1 MLPSDDYAVI
11 ATTRDGRVRVLA
23 AQTTQ
28 LAEEARRRH
37 DASPTA
43 VAALGRALTGAALL
57 GLTLKDEGTV
67 TLRLVG
73 DGPAGGVVAQADA
86 EGHVRGYIKRP
97 EADLPP
103 TPAGKLD
110 VGGLIGR
117 EGFIHVTRDLGLKEP
132 YTGTTPLVS
141 GEVGDDLTRYL
152 FDSEQ
157 TPSAVALGV
166 LVAPPGVV
174 RAAGGL
180 FVQLMPTAAGKPLV
194 EADAAVGPAGGPRAG
209 EPEPLGVMPGLS
221 RRVTDE
227 WDEEKIL
234 GKLEEALA
242 QFRSVSHLIEEGLG
256 PEDLVERAL
265 GALPYRIHGRR
276 VLRFQCY
283 CTRERAR
290 GLLMSLSPADLAE
303 IREAGQGAELV
314 CQFCS
319 EAYRFDPRELQA

>member
-1 MLPSDDYAVI
+1 MNLTDDYAII

-23 AQTTQ
+23 ARTTG
-28 LAEEARRRH
+28 LCEEARCRH

-43 VAALGRALTGAALL
+43 AAALGRALTGAALL
-57 GLTLKDEGTV
+57 GLTIKDEGTV

-73 DGPAGGVVAQADA
+73 DGPAGGVVAQSDA
-86 EGHVRGYIKRP
+86 AGRVRGYIKRP

-103 TPAGKLD
+103 TPGGKLD
-110 VGGLIGR
+110 VGSLIGR
-117 EGFIHVTRDLGLKEP
+117 QGFVHVTRDLGLKEP

-152 FDSEQ
+152 YDSEQ

-174 RAAGGL
+174 IAAGGL
-180 FVQLMPTAAGKPLV
+180 FVQLLPTVDGRPLEGASPLDVAGSP
-194 EADAAVGPAGGPRAG
+194 DGPVA
-209 EPEPLGVMPGLS
+209 
-221 RRVTDE
+221 DE
-227 WDEEKIL
+227 WDEEETVRR
-234 GKLEEALA
+234 LESTLS
-242 QFRSVSHLIEEGLG
+242 QFQSVSHLIEQGLS
-256 PEDLVERAL
+256 PEDLVGRAL

-276 VLRFQCY
+276 DLRFECY

-290 GLLMSLSPADLAE
+290 DLLMSLAPADLAE

-314 CQFCS
+314 CQFCN
-319 EAYRFDPRELQA
+319 EAYNFDPRDIQA